1 MDRIN
6 QAILESRRNNQMS
19 AAFFIDLDNFKNIN
33 DTYGHATGDIVLIE
47 VASRLK
53 SSIRAADTVSRLA
66 GDEFFVLAR
75 DIKGEELAKVFG
87 NKLLSQINMPYFV
100 DNEPL
105 AQDLSASIGI
115 CLFPYPG
122 ATALEV
128 IAKADRA
135 MYQVKLA
142 NKSGIKIA

>member
-1 MDRIN
+1 V
-6 QAILESRRNNQMS
+6 S

-53 SSIRAADTVSRLA
+53 SSIRAVDTVARLA
-66 GDEFFVLAR
+66 GDEFFVLAQ
-75 DIKGEELAKVFG
+75 DIKNEELAQIFG
-87 NKLLSQINMPYFV
+87 GKLLSQIDLPYII

-105 AQDLSASIGI
+105 SHAISASIGI

-122 ATALEV
+122 VTALEV

-135 MYQVKLA
+135 MYEVKLTD
-142 NKSGIKIA
+142 KSGIKISPSHN